1 MITELGISDCQ
12 WDIIEAYA
20 ADEIDELGVDPDEY
34 KRLINFIN
42 VTYPGHKIVSAN
54 LDMENG
60 IWRIEHEETTKS
72 ENREAG

>member
-1 MITELGISDCQ
+1 MITELEFSDCQ

-34 KRLINFIN
+34 KRLIKFVNE
-42 VTYPGHKIVSAN
+42 TYPGHIIVSAD
-54 LDMENG
+54 LDLEIG
-60 IWRIEHEETTKS
+60 VWRIEHEKANK